1 MACGETERWLKIP
14 AVTRAVAVPRTNA
27 LLLYDGQATIL
38 MTRRPAPLLL
48 LMPLLLATG
57 SLAALSLAP
66 TPARAAPAAAAA
78 GGMTMD
84 QAVKMAEKRFH
95 ARVVR
100 AETQKDSGR
109 NVYVLRL
116 LNDTGHVWTVQVDAA
131 TGSVK

>member
-1 MACGETERWLKIP
+1 
-14 AVTRAVAVPRTNA
+14 
-27 LLLYDGQATIL
+27 
-38 MTRRPAPLLL
+38 MTRRHAPLLL
-48 LMPLLLATG
+48 LMPLLLAAG
-57 SLAALSLAP
+57 SLAALSCAP

-78 GGMTMD
+78 GGMSMD

-95 ARVVR
+95 ARVVK
-100 AETQKDSGR
+100 AETQKDGGK